1 MSAIDAA
8 AVGSA
13 AAEPTPPAP
22 PVPLVITSWL
32 ALAFVHL
39 AVALTGFPRLYRLI
53 GRWPTLGVAAASPDA
68 ARRVEDT
75 CAAMTRARTYYFKY
89 TWCLHSAAATVA
101 LLRLRGVPAQLVIGV
116 RRIPFRAHAW
126 VEVDRRIVMNNQ
138 RNLDV
143 NYRVITRC

>member
-8 AVGSA
+8 AVERSTSESA
-13 AAEPTPPAP
+13 APAPPAP
-22 PVPLVITSWL
+22 LIIAAWL
-32 ALAFVHL
+32 TLAFVHL
-39 AVALTGFPRLYRLI
+39 VVALTGFPRLYRLI
-53 GRWPTLGVAAASPDA
+53 GRWRTWGAAAAGPDA